1 MIPSSSRLPLEL
13 MLRLFLLTLFLLTSS
28 IFPAE
33 VILKSGKAFICD
45 ILTEDERKIKIS
57 YKEQVYIVPRSE
69 IQTIDYKKTGTH
81 ASRYYPSFQMK
92 DGSAIKGL
100 IAEEDKTSYTLQ
112 TDNGFIVIEKSKI
125 ANQEKGFEKN
135 PEFPKDLLES
145 ANSPETRIGFGGSGF
160 ANGALLA
167 GSHPS
172 SSGGFLFIE
181 PAFLGFAK
189 KFQFGYRTDYYTAG
203 GNGKYSFYNN
213 FGYLQ
218 YNLKFSRFL
227 HFYVNVGGG
236 ASSVRYQSKTEN
248 FSGINPAG
256 YMELGYQ
263 GLQWDRVFIR
273 IAVRGVYINEK
284 GLGFGM
290 GGGEISFGVKI

>member
-1 MIPSSSRLPLEL
+1 MNKAVPI
-13 MLRLFLLTLFLLTSS
+13 TLFFLTMSL
-28 IFPAE
+28 FPAE

-45 ILTEDERKIKIS
+45 ILTEEERQIKIS

-69 IQTIDYKKTGTH
+69 IQTIDYKKKGVH
-81 ASRYYPSFQMK
+81 ISRFYPSFQMK
-92 DGSAIKGL
+92 DGSSIKGL
-100 IAEEDKTSYTLQ
+100 IAEADKTSYTLQ
-112 TDNGFIVIEKSKI
+112 TDNGFIVIEKNKI
-125 ANQEKGFEKN
+125 ASQEKDFEKN

-145 ANSPETRIGFGGSGF
+145 ANSPETRIGVGGSGF
-160 ANGALLA
+160 VNGAPLS

-172 SSGGFLFIE
+172 SLGGFLFIE

-189 KFQFGYRTDYYTAG
+189 KFQLGYRTDYFDSA

-218 YNLKFSRFL
+218 YNLKISRFL
-227 HFYVNVGGG
+227 HFYVNAGGG
-236 ASSVRYQSKTEN
+236 ASSVRYQSRSEN

-273 IAVRGVYINEK
+273 LALRGVYINEK